1 MDFNNQLNELYAQ
14 MGDRV
19 AGFSENTMNYMTSPI
34 FLITAVILGAIAAPA
49 LAWRAFTSDNS
60 RIDLPTGTLMALTL
74 LGAMSGIMVMAMGFI
89 AVYGVTSAATHV
101 QDAHRLQRP
110 ATQEAVTELNDT
122 ATEAARQHYNV
133 ERVNTNADDWTRMTR
148 AHHDNNRAE
157 LTTKVEVTVDAERDA
172 HWFLHYNPV
181 TGDVSM
187 SDAGDVRDAKRVTP
201 HDVAK

>member
-34 FLITAVILGAIAAPA
+34 FLITAGILGAIAAPA
-49 LAWRAFTSDNS
+49 LTWRAFTSDNS
-60 RIDLPTGTLMALTL
+60 RIETRILMLLTL
-74 LGAMSGIMVMAMGFI
+74 LGVMSGIMVMAVGLI

-133 ERVNTNADDWTRMTR
+133 ERVSTNADDWTRMTR
-148 AHHDNNRAE
+148 AHHDDNRAE
-157 LTTKVEVTVDAERDA
+157 LTTEVEVTVDAERDA

>member
-1 MDFNNQLNELYAQ
+1 MTFNDQLNELYAQ

-34 FLITAVILGAIAAPA
+34 FPITAGILGAIAVPA
-49 LAWRAFTSDNS
+49 LAWRAYTPDNS
-60 RIDLPTGTLMALTL
+60 RIDRGILMALTL
-74 LGAMSGIMVMAMGFI
+74 LGVMSGIMVMAIGFI

-110 ATQEAVTELNDT
+110 ATQEAVTKLNDT

-133 ERVNTNADDWTRMTR
+133 ERVSTNADDWTRMTR
-148 AHHDNNRAE
+148 AHHDDNRAE
-157 LTTKVEVTVDAERDA
+157 LTTEVEVTVDAERDA

-181 TGDVSM
+181 TGDMSM

>member
-34 FLITAVILGAIAAPA
+34 FLITAGILGAIAAPA
-49 LAWRAFTSDNS
+49 LTWRAFTSDNS
-60 RIDLPTGTLMALTL
+60 RIETRILMLLTL
-74 LGAMSGIMVMAMGFI
+74 LGVMSGIMVLAMGFI

-133 ERVNTNADDWTRMTR
+133 ERVSTNADDWTRMTR
-148 AHHDNNRAE
+148 AHHDDNRAE